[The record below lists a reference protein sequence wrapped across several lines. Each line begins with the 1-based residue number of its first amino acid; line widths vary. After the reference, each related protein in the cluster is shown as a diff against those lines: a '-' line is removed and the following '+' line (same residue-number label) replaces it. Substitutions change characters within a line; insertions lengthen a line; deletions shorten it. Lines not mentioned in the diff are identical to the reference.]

1 MFILVLVILQRKT
14 GSGGG
19 HQRRLSAVSQRIQP
33 TDHYLGAFETH
44 SSRSVIEVNQ
54 SLYYILIRIGVICK
68 KHGHISVVFEIL
80 FTFCAKVLPKCNK
93 MTTRC

>member
-68 KHGHISVVFEIL
+68 KHGLFLSFL
-80 FTFCAKVLPKCNK
+80 KFYFTFCAKVLQKCNK

>member
-1 MFILVLVILQRKT
+1 MFTLVLVILQRKT

-19 HQRRLSAVSQRIQP
+19 HQRRLSAVSQRIQL
-33 TDHYLGAFETH
+33 TDHYLGTFETH

-68 KHGHISVVFEIL
+68 KHGHIAVVFEIL
-80 FTFCAKVLPKCNK
+80 FYFLCQSVDK
-93 MTTRC
+93 MTRRC

>member
-1 MFILVLVILQRKT
+1 MLIIEGLVIFFSSILNLMFILVLIILQRKT

-19 HQRRLSAVSQRIQP
+19 HQRRLSAVSQRIQL

-54 SLYYILIRIGVICK
+54 LLHHILIRIGVICK
-68 KHGHISVVFEIL
+68 K
-80 FTFCAKVLPKCNK
+80 T
-93 MTTRC
+93 